1 VTVINPAGAT
11 QPGGLYINLQLE
23 ENMRFCVIR
32 IALAALVAAALLAPG
47 AALATKDTLTVAV
60 DSKFA
65 AVEKY
70 VITHQQIVRLWSCLG
85 GNVLYRDGK
94 TKKLDPE
101 RSQLT
106 SWKTLNDTTWQFT
119 LRKGLKFHTGNPVKA
134 ADFKFTIEKGILDK
148 SRKAK
153 HRTRYKWI
161 KEVKVVDDHTFQIIT
176 HKPFPIALDRLA
188 AFSVYDSKYI
198 QEKGWDHFMQH
209 PVGAGPYMFD
219 DWKMGQYLKLSAF
232 PDYWRKGYPKIKT
245 LIFKVVPEFGTRV
258 AELRAGSVDLL
269 YNVDPDKLDQITSD
283 PKLKVVGGPIPRLIF
298 YQFDGSG
305 RASKTPLMN
314 KKVRLAVWHA
324 LDRQKIVKR
333 LLRGQGQV
341 VNTLSMPF
349 LFGYNPDQK
358 GYAYDPQ
365 KAKALLKEAGFEKGF
380 EIDIWQ
386 YYGEQNL
393 FNTAAIG
400 QLGKIGIKVNIK
412 DFRGNIGQLV
422 KKRNSG
428 QVTGIGNY
436 SWGTGGIFDNAQLL
450 NLWFTKKNKKN
461 YNPDPEIEQWLAEA
475 DATLDNKV
483 RKELFYKVQ
492 KKLIDEVYVMP
503 LFVKYENWG
512 ASKSLDL
519 DLTAWGFPRYYEM
532 SWK

>member
-1 VTVINPAGAT
+1 MNLKLTRMLGLGLLMVALMAPNAVMAG
-11 QPGGLYINLQLE
+11 Q
-23 ENMRFCVIR
+23 
-32 IALAALVAAALLAPG
+32 
-47 AALATKDTLTVAV
+47 DTLTVAL

-70 VITHQQIVRLWSCLG
+70 IITHQQIVRLWSCLG
-85 GNVLYRDGK
+85 GNVLYRDAE

-106 SWKTLNDTTWQFT
+106 SWKNLNETTWEFT
-119 LRKGLKFHTGNPVKA
+119 IRKGLKFHTGNPMSA
-134 ADFKFTIEKGILDK
+134 ADFKFTIEEGILNPE
-148 SRKAK
+148 RKAK

-161 KEVKVVDDHTFQIIT
+161 KEVKVIDDLTFQIIT
-176 HKPFPIALDRLA
+176 HKPFPITLDRLA
-188 AFSVYDSKYI
+188 AFSVYDAKYI
-198 QEKGWDHFMQH
+198 KEKGWDHFMEH
-209 PVGAGPYMFD
+209 PVGAGPYMMD
-219 DWKMGQYLKLSAF
+219 TWKKGQYLSLKAF
-232 PDYWRKGYPKIKT
+232 PDYWRRGYPKIEKMVFR
-245 LIFKVVPEFGTRV
+245 IIPEFATRV
-258 AELRAGSVDLL
+258 AELRAGSVDVI
-269 YNVDPDKLDQITSD
+269 YNVDPDKLDQISSD
-283 PKLKVVGGPIPRLIF
+283 NKLKVVGGPIPRLIF

-305 RASKTPLMN
+305 RASETPLTD
-314 KKVRLAVWHA
+314 KRVRLAIWQA
-324 LDRQKIVKR
+324 LDREKIVKR

-341 VNTLSMPF
+341 VDTLSMPF

-358 GYAYDPQ
+358 GYPYSPQ
-365 KAKALLKEAGFEKGF
+365 EAKALLKEAGYEKGF

-450 NLWFTKKNKKN
+450 NLWFSKGNKKN
-461 YNPDPEIEQWLAEA
+461 YNPDPEIENWLAEA
-475 DATLDNKV
+475 DATLDNQV
-483 RKELFYKVQ
+483 RQELFFKVQ

-512 ASKSLDL
+512 ARKDVNMN
-519 DLTAWGFPRYYEM
+519 LTAWGFPRYYEM
-532 SWK
+532 TWK